1 MEVMEATLGA
11 KLLQILADF
20 SVYILII
27 TPIVSV
33 ILRDRIKN
41 SVNAT
46 GIFGVAV
53 ASSAFINFRI
63 WIIEMI
69 RWNNMRLIVSS
80 FALYILGTSET
91 IVIFKSSHKH

>member
-1 MEVMEATLGA
+1 MEATLVSKIIA
-11 KLLQILADF
+11 TLAD
-20 SVYILII
+20 VILYTLII
-27 TPIVSV
+27 VPVISV
-33 ILRDRIKN
+33 ILRDRFKVTN
-41 SVNAT
+41 VT
-46 GIFGVAV
+46 GVFAFVVAL
-53 ASSAFINFRI
+53 SMLINFRI